1 MRLRVAAVTIL
12 IAAAPFSRALAV
24 DDAEMLTL
32 MQKHCVMCHA
42 AKPTHESFQEA
53 PKNIALET
61 IAGIKKYAATIS
73 AQTVQTKAM
82 PLGNQTGMTDEERA
96 TLAQWLKNQPRSA
109 TPGPGAYSPGSFLAR
124 WRSSLA
130 SLRAWRHWS
139 PGTVSICGMYPC

>member
-12 IAAAPFSRALAV
+12 IAAAPFSPALAV
-24 DDAEMLTL
+24 DDAEALAL
-32 MQKHCVMCHA
+32 VQKHCVMCHA
-42 AKPTHESFQEA
+42 TKPTHESFQEA

-96 TLAQWLKNQPRSA
+96 TLAQWLKNQQ
-109 TPGPGAYSPGSFLAR
+109 
-124 WRSSLA
+124 
-130 SLRAWRHWS
+130 
-139 PGTVSICGMYPC
+139 